1 MDKEKINAKRVAVNS
16 LALVSGWRILQQ
28 AGSAVTEVVA
38 ASGRIADLA
47 KKVLT
52 RRKPRHETFTEAQER
67 LGLTDADLRQRLKHF
82 NLQMALCFFV
92 FCVSLSFLMISP
104 LVNNP
109 VSHALNS
116 AGLMFMSIAGC
127 LVWRFRICQVQDR
140 EFYSF
145 GGWVAADRVVR
156 QIGYVS
162 IIILLLA
169 LGVFSSIAHAAES
182 GAALHAFTPAAGD
195 ASVTFLREIFGP
207 VIDTIWSNSNSTG
220 EIQKGFDSP
229 LGAMLGPFNSGMLF
243 IGMIFV
249 AYTTIK
255 GTVDSAH
262 DGEVLGKK
270 MSEIWVPIRT
280 VGGSALVL
288 PGASGYSII
297 QFGVLWL
304 AIQSAGIGNAILGA
318 GLDYI
323 AETNMVA
330 RPHLPDTRQLA
341 AGILRYEVCAAA
353 MNKQYEESG
362 WKKRIVPEEKTTLMH
377 NSGEV
382 GVGDVALAAGGGL
395 AAGPLGAIA
404 AAGYTAYKSTYRVT
418 EFHWRA
424 MENGKPALLSP
435 DVCGALTWEE
445 SHESAEG
452 NGNTRIAASQIMAAQ
467 ANAVRQMIVE
477 LRPIAQQIVAFKSLK
492 PGAIEIAATNYE
504 NALATAAKTAV
515 QQSSD
520 ARRAEFIE
528 AVRAGGWIYLPTYY
542 NQLIQLNDV
551 MQSALNALPATSP
564 ISIEDKSTE
573 ETLQNYHDAMTV
585 ANEYLKARVD
595 APVQERKR
603 QFKQDG
609 EFPTS
614 WGDFKRLLS
623 GFAQTGI
630 YEFTQQLAGSNLS
643 HVGQIKAVGDTIMGS
658 AETIAMMVFV
668 ANGAANSNA
677 AKLTV
682 GNVFDV
688 GSALGSINPMVMT
701 IALSL
706 LFFGAMAAYYI
717 PLIPFIVGITAVIKW
732 FVLVFESVIAAPIF
746 AVAHM
751 HPDGHDAV
759 GKAGPGYM
767 MILGLL
773 LRPVLTVFGFFGSIW
788 LAQPVTG
795 YINIAY
801 MTAVQGA
808 EHNSFSFIAAFVAYV
823 IIYVII
829 MTGVIHSVFTLVNW
843 LPDNVLRWIGGAL
856 NAHGVGDNESKE
868 AEHSYRGAVAAI
880 GRGGHGAGQ
889 GGTPKKPGGN
899 NLGGGKGD
907 GDGKPSQAD
916 KDRANAEHL
925 GSPS

>member
-1 MDKEKINAKRVAVNS
+1 MDKEKINAKRVATTG
-16 LALVSGWRILQQ
+16 LAWVSGWRILQQ
-28 AGSAVTEVVA
+28 AGSVVGESVA
-38 ASGRIADLA
+38 AFGRVGTLL
-47 KKVLT
+47 KQVFT

-67 LGLTDADLRQRLKHF
+67 MGLTEADLQQRLKNF
-82 NLQMALCFFV
+82 SFRAALWFLM
-92 FCVSLSFLMISP
+92 FCISLSFLMVSP
-104 LVNNP
+104 LVSNP
-109 VSHALNS
+109 ISHALNS
-116 AGLMFMSIAGC
+116 AGIVLVSIAGC
-127 LVWRFRICQVQDR
+127 LVWRFRICQVKAR
-140 EFYSF
+140 AFYSF

-156 QIGYVS
+156 RIALGS
-162 IIILLLA
+162 IVALLLA
-169 LGVFSSIAHAAES
+169 LGIFGSVAHAAEGGS
-182 GAALHAFTPAAGD
+182 GLHAFTPAAGD
-195 ASVTFLREIFGP
+195 SSVAFLREIFGP
-207 VIDTIWSNSNSTG
+207 VIDTIWSNSDAKSG
-220 EIQKGFDSP
+220 DVDSP
-229 LGAMLGPFNSGMLF
+229 LGRMLGPFNSAVLFLGMC
-243 IGMIFV
+243 FV

-262 DGEVLGKK
+262 DGEILGKK
-270 MSEIWVPIRT
+270 MSEIWVPLRT

-304 AIQSAGIGNAILGA
+304 AIQSAGIGNAIFGA

-341 AGILRYEVCAAA
+341 AGILKSEVCMAA
-353 MNKQYEESG
+353 MNAHYEAAG
-362 WKKRIVPEEKTTLMH
+362 TPTRIVPDEKTWLVH
-377 NSGEV
+377 NGGEV
-382 GVGDVALAAGGGL
+382 GLGDVVSAAAAGA
-395 AAGPLGAIA
+395 AAGPLGALA
-404 AAGYTAYKSTYRVT
+404 SAGYTAYKATYRVT
-418 EFHWRA
+418 EFHWQA
-424 MENGKPALLSP
+424 QENGKPVYMSP
-435 DVCGALTWEE
+435 NLCGALTWEE

-452 NGNTRIAASQIMAAQ
+452 NSNTKVAIKSLMDAQ
-467 ANAVRQMIVE
+467 ANAVKEMIAE
-477 LRPIAQQIVAFKSLK
+477 LRPVAQQIVAFK
-492 PGAIEIAATNYE
+492 PPPAGAIEAAAANYE
-504 NALATAAKTAV
+504 KRLMQAAKQVV

-520 ARRAEFIE
+520 ARRAEFLD

-551 MQSALNALPATSP
+551 MQSALNALPASSP
-564 ISIEDKSTE
+564 ISIEDK
-573 ETLQNYHDAMTV
+573 ETDIVLIGYRDAMTV
-585 ANEYLKARVD
+585 ANEYLKAKID

-630 YEFTQQLAGSNLS
+630 YEFTSQLAGSNLS

-658 AETIAMMVFV
+658 AETIAMMTF
-668 ANGAANSNA
+668 AATGAANSNA

-688 GSALGSINPMVMT
+688 GAALGSINPMVMT
-701 IALSL
+701 IAISL

-717 PLIPFIVGITAVIKW
+717 PLIPYIVGITAVIKW

-767 MILGLL
+767 LILGLL
-773 LRPVLTVFGFFGSIW
+773 MRPALTVFGFFGSIW

-795 YINIAY
+795 FINITY
-801 MTAVQGA
+801 MTAVQGV
-808 EHNSFSFIAAFVAYV
+808 EHNSFSFVAAFVAYV

-856 NAHGVGDNESKE
+856 NAHGVGDSESKE

-880 GRGGHGAGQ
+880 GRGGHGAGGT
-889 GGTPKKPGGN
+889 GGTPQQPKATKEGGQKN
-899 NLGGGKGD
+899 Y
-907 GDGKPSQAD
+907 AD
-916 KDRANAEHL
+916 DLEKDLMPR
-925 GSPS
+925 G

>member
-1 MDKEKINAKRVAVNS
+1 MDKEKINAKRVAVNG

-52 RRKPRHETFTEAQER
+52 RRKPRTETFDEAVER
-67 LGLTDADLRQRLKHF
+67 LHLTDADMQQRLKHF
-82 NLQMALCFFV
+82 SFQMALCFFV

-104 LVNNP
+104 LVSNSI
-109 VSHALNS
+109 SHALNS
-116 AGLMFMSIAGC
+116 AGLMLMSLAGC
-127 LVWRFRICQVQDR
+127 LVWRFRICQLRDR

-145 GGWVAADRVVR
+145 GGWIAADGVVR
-156 QIGYVS
+156 RVGYGSVVA
-162 IIILLLA
+162 LLLA

-207 VIDTIWSNSNSTG
+207 VIDTIWSNSDNNNG
-220 EIQKGFDSP
+220 QIQKGFDSP

-243 IGMIFV
+243 IGMVFV

-262 DGEVLGKK
+262 DGEILGRK

-288 PGASGYSII
+288 PGVSGYSLI
-297 QFGVLWL
+297 QLGVLWL
-304 AIQSAGIGNAILGA
+304 GIQSAGWANAALNAAI
-318 GLDYI
+318 DFI
-323 AETNMVA
+323 AETNMVVA

-341 AGILRYEVCAAA
+341 AGILKSEVCMAA
-353 MNKQYEESG
+353 MNAHYEAAG
-362 WKKRIVPEEKTTLMH
+362 TPTRIVPVEKTWLVH
-377 NSGEV
+377 NGGEV
-382 GVGDVALAAGGGL
+382 GLGDVVSAAAAGA

-404 AAGYTAYKSTYRVT
+404 SAGYTAYKSTYSVK
-418 EFHWRA
+418 EFRWQA
-424 MENGKPALLSP
+424 QENGRPAYLSP
-435 DVCGALTWEE
+435 NLCGALTWEE

-452 NGNTRIAASQIMAAQ
+452 NSNTNVAIKNLMKAQ
-467 ANAVRQMIVE
+467 SDAVKDMITE
-477 LRPIAQQIVAFKSLK
+477 LRPVAQQIVAFK
-492 PGAIEIAATNYE
+492 PPQAGAIEAAAANYE
-504 NALATAAKTAV
+504 KRLMEAAKREV
-515 QQSSD
+515 QKSSD
-520 ARRAEFIE
+520 ARRSEFLD

-551 MQSALNALPATSP
+551 MQSALNALPASSP
-564 ISIEDKSTE
+564 ISIEDKETE
-573 ETLQNYHDAMTV
+573 IALIGYHDAMTV
-585 ANEYLKARVD
+585 ANEYLKAKVD

-630 YEFTQQLAGSNLS
+630 YEFTSQLAGSNLS

-658 AETIAMMVFV
+658 AETIAMMTFV
-668 ANGAANSNA
+668 ASGAANSNA

-701 IALSL
+701 IAISL

-856 NAHGVGDNESKE
+856 NAHGVGDSETKE

-889 GGTPKKPGGN
+889 GGAPKKPSGNSLDGGN
-899 NLGGGKGD
+899 GKGGSD
-907 GDGKPSQAD
+907 NSNDKQLQDDLMPRAD
-916 KDRANAEHL
+916 
-925 GSPS
+925 